1 MKKHITFYLLI
12 IIAPFAS
19 FSQSCGLFISEYL
32 EGSSNNKAIEVYNP
46 TSSTINLTD
55 YVMYR
60 HNNGSPTPTDSLHMQ
75 GTLAP
80 GAVYIAVNP
89 SAIAAIMAVSDTLH
103 TITFFNGDDAM
114 SIKHKPTGTLIDVL
128 GIIGNDPGVNWL
140 VGTGATSE
148 FTLVRMAGVT
158 HGNTNW
164 ATAAAE
170 WDVYP
175 QNTTT
180 FIGNHTSSG
189 CCPATTAT
197 ISPVACGSYTSPSG
211 NVWTVSNTYND
222 TIPNVAGCDSIITI
236 NLTINFPTANSFSVT
251 ACGMYTSP
259 SGNVWTLSNTY
270 NDTIPNVAG
279 CDSVITINLTILNPT
294 SSTITV
300 SACGMYTSPS
310 GNVWT
315 VSNTYNDTIPNA
327 AGCDSVIT
335 INLTIL
341 SPTSNTIIVSAC
353 GSYTSPSGNVW
364 TISNT
369 YNDTIPNAAGC
380 DSVITINL
388 TINPFPSVTISGS
401 LASNECEGA
410 IDTLIATGALT
421 YLWNTTETNDTLII
435 THAPG
440 NLLWE
445 VIGTDVNGCTATTA
459 ASVVNVYAL
468 DPVNIDLG
476 AIDSICVNNTLVAL
490 ATSSPSGGTWS
501 GTGVVGS
508 DFDPA
513 IAGIGTHAI
522 TYSIVGTGSCIN
534 STNDSIFV
542 SGCVGL
548 EDYKANANL
557 IIFPNPSTGSFTIKY
572 TNDASLVLIN
582 ELGQSIE
589 RLLLNVDNNYSYTFS
604 NLNSGIYFITGIINE
619 HFVTQKIIVTK

>member
-1 MKKHITFYLLI
+1 MLI
-12 IIAPFAS
+12 GPFAG
-19 FSQSCGLFISEYL
+19 FAQSCDLFISEYL
-32 EGSSNNKAIEVYNP
+32 EGASNNKAIEIYNP
-46 TSSTINLTD
+46 TASTINLTD

-60 HNNGSPTPTDSLHMQ
+60 YNNGSLTPTDSLHMQ

-80 GAVYIAVNP
+80 GAVYVAGNP
-89 SAIAAIMAVSDTLH
+89 SAITSILAVSDTLH

-114 SIKHKPTGTLIDVL
+114 SLKYKPTGTFIDVIGL
-128 GIIGNDPGVNWL
+128 IGNDPGTNWP

-148 FTLVRMAGVT
+148 FTLVRMTGVT

-164 ATAAAE
+164 VTGATE
-170 WDVYP
+170 WNVYP

-180 FIGNHTSSG
+180 FLGNHTSLG

-259 SGNVWTLSNTY
+259 SGNMWNVSNTY
-270 NDTIPNVAG
+270 NDTIPNAAG

-310 GNVWT
+310 GNMWT
-315 VSNTYNDTIPNA
+315 V
-327 AGCDSVIT
+327 
-335 INLTIL
+335 
-341 SPTSNTIIVSAC
+341 
-353 GSYTSPSGNVW
+353 
-364 TISNT
+364 SNT

-421 YLWNTTETNDTLII
+421 YLWNTTETTNTLII
-435 THAPG
+435 THTPG

-445 VIGTDVNGCTATTA
+445 VIGTDVNGCNDTTE

-476 AIDSICVNNTLVAL
+476 AIDSLCLNNNLAAL

-522 TYSIVGTGSCIN
+522 TYTILGTGGCIN
-534 STNDSIFV
+534 SISDSIFV

-557 IIFPNPSTGSFTIKY
+557 TIFPNPSIGTFTIQY
-572 TNDASLVLIN
+572 TNNASLVLIN

-619 HFVTQKIIVTK
+619 HFVTQKIVVTK